1 MDSNERRRRGNRSR
15 PAAQRRRTDT
25 PREERERPV
34 RRRTAPRRKD
44 PDAEIVYT
52 PPVPFN
58 RGRFVLR
65 LATVVAV
72 VLALLFGMSIFFKV
86 DKEKVTVSGN
96 KKYDAATVCEAA
108 GISNEDNLLTLSKAR
123 VSGNIISQLPYV
135 KSVRIGIKL
144 PDTVNIEITELD
156 VTYAIA
162 DVEGGWWLMND
173 QGRIVDVTNTV
184 TAKEFTQVQGL
195 TIEIPAV
202 GQQAVAKEADVTV
215 QEPSDSTEP
224 SSDPSVTMPPD
235 TETEPSTTAPV
246 GQIDTVTGAER
257 LSAVKIVLEQLS
269 EDGFAS
275 KVTSVDVTNLSAI
288 KLGYEDRF
296 QVNLGDTSRMDY
308 KVKCLKAAIK
318 EMAAYASGELDVSF
332 TTWPDQIGYT
342 PA

>member
-1 MDSNERRRRGNRSR
+1 
-15 PAAQRRRTDT
+15 
-25 PREERERPV
+25 
-34 RRRTAPRRKD
+34 
-44 PDAEIVYT
+44 
-52 PPVPFN
+52 
-58 RGRFVLR
+58 
-65 LATVVAV
+65 
-72 VLALLFGMSIFFKV
+72 
-86 DKEKVTVSGN
+86 
-96 KKYDAATVCEAA
+96 
-108 GISNEDNLLTLSKAR
+108 
-123 VSGNIISQLPYV
+123 
-135 KSVRIGIKL
+135 
-144 PDTVNIEITELD
+144 
-156 VTYAIA
+156 
-162 DVEGGWWLMND
+162 MND
-173 QGRIVDVTNTV
+173 QGRIVDVTNTG

-224 SSDPSVTMPPD
+224 SSEPSVTMPPD

-246 GQIDTVTGAER
+246 DTVTGAER

-332 TTWPDQIGYT
+332 TIREDQVIYT
-342 PA
+342 PFS

>member
-1 MDSNERRRRGNRSR
+1 MDSNERRRGNGNR
-15 PAAQRRRTDT
+15 PAAQRRRTGT
-25 PREERERPV
+25 PRQEREHPV
-34 RRRTAPRRKD
+34 RRRTSPRRKD

-86 DKEKVTVSGN
+86 ENVTVSGN
-96 KKYDAATVCEAA
+96 QKYTAWDISQAA
-108 GISNEDNLLTLSKAR
+108 GIAEDENLMTLSKAR

-156 VTYAIA
+156 VTYAIS
-162 DVEGGWWLMND
+162 DVSGGWWLMND

-184 TAKEFTQVQGL
+184 TAKEFTQVQGV
-195 TIEIPAV
+195 TIQVPTV
-202 GQQAVAKEADVTV
+202 GEQAVAKEADVTV
-215 QEPSDSTEP
+215 TVPSDSTDP
-224 SSDPSVTMPPD
+224 TDPPSVTMPPD
-235 TETEPSTTAPV
+235 TETEPDTTVPS
-246 GQIDTVTGAER
+246 GNQIDTISGAER
-257 LSAVKIVLEQLS
+257 LQAALAVLQQLS

-275 KVTSVDVTNLSAI
+275 KVASVDVTNLSAL

-308 KVKCLKAAIK
+308 KISCLKAAIG